1 MNQTSRILIDTLN
14 SILGEEPTS
23 PVGLHEPRFDGNEWG
38 YVKDCIDTGWVSS
51 VGSYVDL
58 FEKNLAK
65 KCGKKFAV
73 VTVNGTEALHVA
85 LKLAGVG
92 SGDQVLVPSMTFV
105 ATVNSISYCGATPH
119 FVDIEKDTLGID
131 PHKLDEY
138 LSTQDV
144 TQFKAMM
151 PVHIFGHP
159 CKIDE
164 IEKIAAKYGI
174 PVIFDAAE
182 ALGSEYK
189 GRPCASYGLFSTTS
203 FNGNKIIT
211 TGGGGAILTDDEALA
226 KRAKHLTTTAKRP
239 HAWEFIHDEIGYN
252 YRMPNIN
259 AALGCAQLEQ
269 LDNFI
274 TVKRGLADK
283 YKEKFGRM
291 DNQSF
296 RFFEEPENA
305 HSNYWLNSIILDD
318 AAERDTVL
326 ADVHEHKFMCRP
338 VWKPMHQLDI
348 YNKCPHMDLSMTEHI
363 APKIIN
369 IPSSVKLGL

>member
-1 MNQTSRILIDTLN
+1 MNEISRTLIDTLN

-23 PVGLHEPRFDGNEWG
+23 PVGLHEPRFEGNEWE
-38 YVKDCIDTGWVSS
+38 YVKECIDTGWVSS

-73 VTVNGTEALHVA
+73 VTVNGTEALHIA

-105 ATVNSISYCGATPH
+105 ATVNAISYCGATPH
-119 FVDIEKDTLGID
+119 FVDIEDETLGID
-131 PHKLDEY
+131 PQKLDAY
-138 LSTQDV
+138 LNNRDV
-144 TQFKAMM
+144 SPFKAIM

-164 IEKIAAKYGI
+164 LQAVAAKYNI

-189 GRPCASYGLFSTTS
+189 GRPCTSYGLFSTTS

-211 TGGGGAILTDDEALA
+211 TGGGGAILTDDEELA
-226 KRAKHLTTTAKRP
+226 KRAKHITTTAKCP

-269 LDNFI
+269 LDHFI
-274 TVKRGLADK
+274 SVKRGLAETYKTHFADK
-283 YKEKFGRM
+283 GNE
-291 DNQSF
+291 SF
-296 RFFEEPENA
+296 VFHQEMENTR
-305 HSNYWLNSIILDD
+305 SNYWLNTIILKN
-318 AAERDTVL
+318 AAERETILGDL
-326 ADVHEHKFMCRP
+326 HAHKLMCRP

-348 YNKCPHMDLSMTEHI
+348 YKKSPSMDLSKTENI